1 MWVNWVWVR
10 VSGAVN
16 DNVIRHPSAAL
27 ARGTL
32 ISIIAISGYYNLCEV
47 SGSES
52 KREREEGHLNVEHA
66 IRERYAKFM
75 TEFRYF

>member
-1 MWVNWVWVR
+1 MAHITCVYILDFPFDWVNWVWVR

-52 KREREEGHLNVEHA
+52 KRMRKHN
-66 IRERYAKFM
+66 
-75 TEFRYF
+75 

>member
-1 MWVNWVWVR
+1 MR

-52 KREREEGHLNVEHA
+52 KRARGRTPKCGAHDKGEICEIYDRV
-66 IRERYAKFM
+66 
-75 TEFRYF
+75 